1 MNKFYL
7 PKLLPLPRKYI
18 RVFLMLLVVSLL
30 GACRSGPPPKLYI
43 LDTLPK
49 YIEQRSASNISVLGV
64 SQIQLPGYASDTRLA
79 SIKPNGTISLDKNH
93 KWADEPEQAITRLL
107 IDRLRNHTGAT
118 VLPKPWPRESEPTVR
133 VELVFDRLLRGPEGG
148 AQMAGQILLISGN
161 GRQLLRSVPFRII
174 RNGLS
179 KKKHVFF
186 TSVSQGIDDIA
197 HMVANILLKSE
208 TPS

>member
-1 MNKFYL
+1 MNKLYL
-7 PKLLPLPRKYI
+7 SVLLQLPQKTVRT
-18 RVFLMLLVVSLL
+18 FLMLLVIALL

-43 LDTLPK
+43 LDTLPQ
-49 YIEQRSASNISVLGV
+49 YIEQRSSSSISVLGV
-64 SQIQLPGYASDTRLA
+64 SQVQLPGYVSDTRIA
-79 SIKPNGTISLDKNH
+79 SIKSNGTISLDKNH
-93 KWADEPEQAITRLL
+93 KWAEKPEDAITRLL

-133 VELVFDRLLRGPEGG
+133 VELVFDRLLRGPLGG

-161 GRQLLRSVPFRII
+161 GRQLIRSIPFRII

-197 HMVANILLKSE
+197 HMVANILKKSE

>member
-1 MNKFYL
+1 MNIFYL
-7 PKLLPLPRKYI
+7 PELLQLSQKTVRA
-18 RVFLMLLVVSLL
+18 FLMLLVISLL

-49 YIEQRSASNISVLGV
+49 YIEQRSASTISALGV
-64 SQIQLPGYASDTRLA
+64 NQVQLPGYVSDTRIA
-79 SIKPNGTISLDKNH
+79 SIKSNGTISLDKNH
-93 KWADEPEQAITRLL
+93 KWAEEPEEAITRLL

-133 VELVFDRLLRGPEGG
+133 VELVFDRLLRGPQGG

-161 GRQLLRSVPFRII
+161 GRQLMRSIPFRII
-174 RNGLS
+174 RSGLS

-208 TPS
+208 IPS